1 MGSFCPVKRTVSDR
15 LDGQRPRSE
24 FCQTTQPP
32 PPVRRYLTNLPTRGQ
47 NESARVLPSAGRP
60 LDSWFPPPSPSL
72 PQTGARLV
80 TPSLKTSPFNFH
92 PSLVTH
98 QVSLSSQ
105 CFSKAI
111 QHQGIFSRSQ

>member
-1 MGSFCPVKRTVSDR
+1 
-15 LDGQRPRSE
+15 
-24 FCQTTQPP
+24 CQTTQPP
-32 PPVRRYLTNLPTRGQ
+32 PPVRRYLTNLPTAY
-47 NESARVLPSAGRP
+47 ARTERERARSSLCW
-60 LDSWFPPPSPSL
+60 LDPWFPPPPPSL

-98 QVSLSSQ
+98 QASLSSQ

-111 QHQGIFSRSQ
+111 QHQGIFSRSQAHATYA